1 MPRLRSLTALLL
13 VLLAPSRPSA
23 EPAPEPPA
31 ADEHPSRVAPLL
43 VFADVDDDDDDG
55 RPDGEAGRLT
65 EASAAGVLW
74 LDGATRA
81 AGLRGSVAR
90 LIAGSAPW
98 PGGRTSRR
106 VGIQG
111 LTAGEDQV
119 VLDGVPRRIAVL
131 EVLALDDAGARVDL
145 ARSHASISRV
155 LPPPF
160 ESGGTRDSDAL
171 KFVLVGPLEDLP
183 ESLTLTSTRADGTAL
198 DEVPRV
204 PLASAPCPSATP
216 PLLACRSTPLFRATS
231 DQIDRKHPS
240 FSSSSIQAEVGGR
253 LSASLGSRRVA
264 SIRVGGPRV
273 TAVGPIDRLRAR
285 LRTHVLRGVAGGMP
299 AIGGNDAGARAL
311 AAREVATAGGIW
323 GQCGIHFGPPAP
335 SEVTV
340 RDPPPPHLLAIGCDF
355 PLPASGGELRF
366 SVTGRRVRVPTRAG
380 EPPTEVAVR
389 VARTLQGL
397 GLDASVSANPRTARD
412 AVRSADVL
420 LRGPDG
426 ALLGFAQDGAAPLSS
441 DPTLAACIGEVD
453 LADGLDHFT
462 DVNARAGTVEER
474 TLVKAYD
481 DGDPTTVDVF
491 LIPAFGGAGRI
502 GESFVD
508 DEGAAIQN
516 TVILDR
522 ASVRAGARSY
532 VLAHEL
538 GHVLLDLPGHPDDY
552 GVDRPSDLM
561 DADAAD
567 PSIFGPR
574 RLSLE
579 ECERAVRQSGP
590 QTAIPLLTTWPLT
603 AEKPLP
609 GARGRS
615 PNPRK

>member
-1 MPRLRSLTALLL
+1 MRRWSLPALVGLS
-13 VLLAPSRPSA
+13 LAAAHARAESVP
-23 EPAPEPPA
+23 EPAPAEA
-31 ADEHPSRVAPLL
+31 TSRAAPLL
-43 VFADVDDDDDDG
+43 VFADLDDDDDDG
-55 RPDGEAGRLT
+55 QPDHEAERLT
-65 EASAAGVLW
+65 PASEKGVLW
-74 LDGATRA
+74 LDGATRVGA
-81 AGLRGSVAR
+81 LSGSVAR

-98 PGGRTSRR
+98 AGGSTSRR
-106 VGIQG
+106 VGVQG
-111 LTAGEDQV
+111 LAAGQDAV
-119 VLDGVPRRIAVL
+119 MLDGVPRRIAVL
-131 EVLALDDAGARVDL
+131 EVMALDEAGAKVDL

-160 ESGGTRDSDAL
+160 NGSGTRDSDAL
-171 KFVLVGPLEDLP
+171 RFVIAGPLEDLP
-183 ESLTLTSTRADGTAL
+183 DAVALKSTRPDGSPL

-204 PLASAPCPSATP
+204 VLAAAPCPSGTP
-216 PLLACRSTPLFRATS
+216 PLLACRATPLFRATT

-240 FSSSSIQAEVGGR
+240 FAASSIQAEVGGR
-253 LSASLGSRRVA
+253 LIVSAGSAAV

-273 TAVGPIDRLRAR
+273 TAVGPIERLRAR
-285 LRTHVLRGVAGGMP
+285 LRTHVLRGVDGGMP
-299 AIGGNDAGARAL
+299 AIGGNDSGARAL
-311 AAREVATAGGIW
+311 AAREVSIAGGIW

-335 SEVTV
+335 SEVVV
-340 RDPPPPHLLAIGCDF
+340 RDPPPPHLLAVGCDF

-366 SVTGRRVRVPTRAG
+366 SVGGRRVRVPARAG
-380 EPPTEVAVR
+380 ETPVEVAVR
-389 VARTLQGL
+389 VVRTLQGL
-397 GLDASVSANPRTARD
+397 GFDASVSANPRTARD

-420 LRGPDG
+420 LRSADG
-426 ALLGFAQDGAAPLSS
+426 ALLGFAQDGAAPISS
-441 DPTLAACIGEVD
+441 DPTLGACIGEVD

-462 DVNARAGTVEER
+462 DVDARAGTVEER
-474 TLVKAYD
+474 TLVKAYE

-491 LIPAFGGAGRI
+491 LIPAFGGSGRI

-508 DEGAAIQN
+508 EEGAAIQN

-574 RLSLE
+574 RLSIE
-579 ECERAVRQSGP
+579 ECERAIRQSGP
-590 QTAIPLLTTWPLT
+590 QTATPLLAPWPLT
-603 AEKPLP
+603 AEKPRP
-609 GARGRS
+609 GGRS
-615 PNPRK
+615 LRPSARK

>member
-1 MPRLRSLTALLL
+1 
-13 VLLAPSRPSA
+13 
-23 EPAPEPPA
+23 
-31 ADEHPSRVAPLL
+31 
-43 VFADVDDDDDDG
+43 
-55 RPDGEAGRLT
+55 
-65 EASAAGVLW
+65 
-74 LDGATRA
+74 
-81 AGLRGSVAR
+81 
-90 LIAGSAPW
+90 LIAGLTPW
-98 PGGRTSRR
+98 AGGSTSRR

-111 LTAGEDQV
+111 LTAGQDRV
-119 VLDGVPRRIAVL
+119 MLDGVPRRVTVL
-131 EVLALDDAGARVDL
+131 EVMALDEAGARVDL

-160 ESGGTRDSDAL
+160 EGSGSRDSDAL
-171 KFVLVGPLEDLP
+171 KFVLAGPLADLP
-183 ESLTLTSTRADGTAL
+183 DAITLKSTRPDGSLL

-204 PLASAPCPSATP
+204 VLASAPCPSGAP
-216 PLLACRSTPLFRATS
+216 PMLACRATPLFRATT

-240 FSSSSIQAEVGGR
+240 FAASSIQAEVGGR
-253 LSASLGSRRVA
+253 LIASVGERAAA

-273 TAVGPIDRLRAR
+273 TAVGPIERLRAR
-285 LRTHVLRGVAGGMP
+285 LRTSVLRGVAGGMP
-299 AIGGNDAGARAL
+299 AIGGNDVGARML
-311 AAREVATAGGIW
+311 AAREVAIAGGIW
-323 GQCGIHFGPPAP
+323 GQCGIHFGPPAA
-335 SEVTV
+335 SEVVV
-340 RDPPPPHLLAIGCDF
+340 RDPPPPHLLAVGCDF

-366 SVTGRRVRVPTRAG
+366 SAAGRRVRVPTHAG
-380 EPPTEVAVR
+380 EPPVEVAVR
-389 VARTLQGL
+389 VARALQAL
-397 GLDASVSANPRTARD
+397 GFDASVSANPRTARD

-420 LRGPDG
+420 LRGTDG
-426 ALLGFAQDGAAPLSS
+426 GLLGFAQDGAAPLSN

-453 LADGLDHFT
+453 LADGLNHFT
-462 DVNARAGTVEER
+462 DVDARAGTVEER

-481 DGDPTTVDVF
+481 DGDPTTIDV
-491 LIPAFGGAGRI
+491 LLVPAFGGAGRI

-574 RLSLE
+574 RLSIE

-590 QTAIPLLTTWPLT
+590 QTAMPLLTAWPLT
-603 AEKPLP
+603 AEKPRA
-609 GARGRS
+609 GARSRGPS
-615 PNPRK
+615 LGK

>member
-1 MPRLRSLTALLL
+1 MLRLRSLPALLAL
-13 VLLAPSRPSA
+13 ALLAERVGA
-23 EPAPEPPA
+23 EPAPEPA
-31 ADEHPSRVAPLL
+31 ATDGTSRTAPLL
-43 VFADVDDDDDDG
+43 VFADLDDDDDDG
-55 RPDGEAGRLT
+55 LPDAEADRLT
-65 EASAAGVLW
+65 ERGATDVLW

-81 AGLRGSVAR
+81 GALPGSVAR
-90 LIAGSAPW
+90 LIAGNAPW
-98 PGGRTSRR
+98 AGGRTSRR

-111 LTAGEDQV
+111 LAAGEDRV
-119 VLDGVPRRIAVL
+119 VLDGVPRRIVVL
-131 EVLALDDAGARVDL
+131 EVMALDEAGARVDL

-160 ESGGTRDSDAL
+160 ESGASRDSDAL
-171 KFVLVGPLEDLP
+171 KFVIAGPLEDLP
-183 ESLTLTSTRADGTAL
+183 DAITLRSTRADGSPL
-198 DEVPRV
+198 DEVPRAV
-204 PLASAPCPSATP
+204 LASAPCPSGAP
-216 PLLACRSTPLFRATS
+216 PMLACRATPLFRATT
-231 DQIDRKHPS
+231 DQIDRRHPS
-240 FSSSSIQAEVGGR
+240 FTASSIQAEVGGR
-253 LSASLGSRRVA
+253 LIASLAGRPAA

-273 TAVGPIDRLRAR
+273 TAVGPIERLRAR

-299 AIGGNDAGARAL
+299 AIGGNDAGARSL
-311 AAREVATAGGIW
+311 AAREIALAGGIW

-335 SEVTV
+335 SDVAV

-366 SVTGRRVRVPTRAG
+366 SVAGRRVRVPAHAG
-380 EPPTEVAVR
+380 EPPIEIAVR

-420 LRGPDG
+420 VRAADG
-426 ALLGFAQDGAAPLSS
+426 GLLGFAQDGAAPLSS

-462 DVNARAGTVEER
+462 DVNSRAGTVEER
-474 TLVKAYD
+474 TLVKAFD

-516 TVILDR
+516 TVVLDR

-574 RLSLE
+574 RLSIE

-590 QTAIPLLTTWPLT
+590 NTATPLLTPWPLT
-603 AEKPLP
+603 AEKPNP
-609 GARGRS
+609 SPRS
-615 PNPRK
+615 HRPNPRK

>member
-1 MPRLRSLTALLL
+1 MRLWSLTAFLT
-13 VLLAPSRPSA
+13 LLASPRAGAEPTPEAPVADEPSRA
-23 EPAPEPPA
+23 
-31 ADEHPSRVAPLL
+31 APLL

-55 RPDGEAGRLT
+55 LPDGEAERLNDRGIT
-65 EASAAGVLW
+65 GVLW

-81 AGLRGSVAR
+81 GALGDSVAR
-90 LIAGSAPW
+90 LIAGSTPW
-98 PGGRTSRR
+98 AGGRTSRR
-106 VGIQG
+106 VGVQG
-111 LTAGEDQV
+111 LAAGEDRV
-119 VLDGVPRRIAVL
+119 MLDGIPRRIAVL
-131 EVLALDDAGARVDL
+131 EVMALDEAGARVDL

-160 ESGGTRDSDAL
+160 ESGSRDSDAL
-171 KFVLVGPLEDLP
+171 KFVVAGPLTDLP
-183 ESLTLTSTRADGTAL
+183 EAITLKSTRPDGSAL
-198 DEVPRV
+198 DEVARV
-204 PLASAPCPSATP
+204 VLVSAPCPSGLP
-216 PLLACRSTPLFRATS
+216 PMLACRTTPLFRATS
-231 DQIDRKHPS
+231 DQLDRKHPS
-240 FSSSSIQAEVGGR
+240 FAGSSIQAEVGGR
-253 LSASLGSRRVA
+253 LLVRIAGRPAASL
-264 SIRVGGPRV
+264 RVGGPRV
-273 TAVGPIDRLRAR
+273 TAVGPIERLRAR

-311 AAREVATAGGIW
+311 AAREIAIAGGIW
-323 GQCGIHFGPPAP
+323 GQCGIHFGAPAP
-335 SEVTV
+335 SEVLV
-340 RDPPPPHLLAIGCDF
+340 RDPPPPHLLAVGCDF

-366 SVTGRRVRVPTRAG
+366 SVAGRRVRVPTRVG
-380 EPPTEVAVR
+380 EPPVEVAVR
-389 VARTLQGL
+389 VAKTLQAL
-397 GLDASVSANPRTARD
+397 GLDATVSANPRTARD

-420 LRGPDG
+420 LRAADG

-462 DVNARAGTVEER
+462 DVDARAGTVEER
-474 TLVKAYD
+474 TLVKAFD
-481 DGDPTTVDVF
+481 DGDPTTIDVL

-508 DEGAAIQN
+508 EDGAAIQN

-574 RLSLE
+574 RLSIE

-590 QTAIPLLTTWPLT
+590 ETAIPLLSRWPLR
-603 AEKPLP
+603 AEKPP
-609 GARGRS
+609 AGARSRRPIPG
-615 PNPRK
+615 K

>member
-1 MPRLRSLTALLL
+1 MPSLRSLTALLF
-13 VLLAPSRPSA
+13 VLLASSRASA
-23 EPAPEPPA
+23 EPAPEPSA
-31 ADEHPSRVAPLL
+31 QEEQHSRVAPLL
-43 VFADVDDDDDDG
+43 VFADLDDDDDDG
-55 RPDGEAGRLT
+55 RPDGEADRLT
-65 EASAAGVLW
+65 GASTAGILW

-81 AGLRGSVAR
+81 AGLRGTVAR

-98 PGGRTSRR
+98 AGGRTSRR
-106 VGIQG
+106 IGIHG
-111 LTAGEDQV
+111 LAAGEDQV
-119 VLDGVPRRIAVL
+119 VLDGVPRRVAVL
-131 EVLALDDAGARVDL
+131 EVMAIDEAGARVDL

-160 ESGGTRDSDAL
+160 EAGGTRDSDAL
-171 KFVLVGPLEDLP
+171 KFVVAGPLTDLP
-183 ESLTLTSTRADGTAL
+183 DAITLKSTRPDGSAL
-198 DEVPRV
+198 DEIARV
-204 PLASAPCPSATP
+204 MLASAPCPSGLP
-216 PLLACRSTPLFRATS
+216 PMLACRATPLFRATT
-231 DQIDRKHPS
+231 DQIDRTHPS
-240 FSSSSIQAEVGGR
+240 FAGSSIQAEVGGR
-253 LSASLGSRRVA
+253 LSVGVGGRPAA

-273 TAVGPIDRLRAR
+273 TAVGPIERLRAR

-299 AIGGNDAGARAL
+299 AIGGTDAGARAL
-311 AAREVATAGGIW
+311 ATREIGIAGGIW
-323 GQCGIHFGPPAP
+323 GQCGIHFGAPAP
-335 SEVTV
+335 SEVVV

-366 SVTGRRVRVPTRAG
+366 AVAGRRVRVSTRAG
-380 EPPTEVAVR
+380 EPPVEVAVR
-389 VARTLQGL
+389 VARTLQSL
-397 GLDASVSANPRTARD
+397 GFDANVSANPRTARD

-420 LRGPDG
+420 LRSADG
-426 ALLGFAQDGAAPLSS
+426 GLLGFAQDGAAPLSS
-441 DPTLAACIGEVD
+441 DPTLAVCIGEVD

-462 DVNARAGTVEER
+462 DVDARAGTVEER

-481 DGDPTTVDVF
+481 DGDPTTIDVL

-508 DEGAAIQN
+508 EEGVAIQN

-590 QTAIPLLTTWPLT
+590 ETAIPLLSPWPLR
-603 AEKPLP
+603 AEKPP
-609 GARGRS
+609 ATARSQR
-615 PNPRK
+615 PKPDK

>member
-1 MPRLRSLTALLL
+1 MRLRPLTALLTL
-13 VLLAPSRPSA
+13 LLASPGARA
-23 EPAPEPPA
+23 EEAPVAPA
-31 ADEHPSRVAPLL
+31 ADEPSRAAPLL

-55 RPDGEAGRLT
+55 LPDGEAERLNDRRAT
-65 EASAAGVLW
+65 GVLW

-81 AGLRGSVAR
+81 GGLAAGVAR
-90 LIAGSAPW
+90 FMAGSAPW
-98 PGGRTSRR
+98 AGGRSSRR
-106 VGIQG
+106 IGIQG
-111 LTAGEDQV
+111 LAAGEDRV
-119 VLDGVPRRIAVL
+119 VLDGVPRRVAVL
-131 EVLALDDAGARVDL
+131 EVMALDEAGARVDL

-160 ESGGTRDSDAL
+160 ESGGSRDSDAL
-171 KFVLVGPLEDLP
+171 KFVVAGPLTDLP
-183 ESLTLTSTRADGTAL
+183 DAITLNSTRPNGSPL
-198 DEVPRV
+198 DEVSRV
-204 PLASAPCPSATP
+204 VLASAPCPPGLP
-216 PLLACRSTPLFRATS
+216 PMLACRATPLFRATS
-231 DQIDRKHPS
+231 DQIDRTHPS
-240 FSSSSIQAEVGGR
+240 FAGSSIQAEVGGR
-253 LSASLGSRRVA
+253 LRVSIDNRPAA

-273 TAVGPIDRLRAR
+273 TAVGPIERLRAR

-299 AIGGNDAGARAL
+299 AIGGTEAGARAL
-311 AAREVATAGGIW
+311 AAREVGVAGGIW
-323 GQCGIHFGPPAP
+323 GQCGIHFGAPAP
-335 SEVTV
+335 SEVVV

-366 SVTGRRVRVPTRAG
+366 SAAGRRVRVPTRAG
-380 EPPTEVAVR
+380 EPPVEVAAR

-420 LRGPDG
+420 LRSADG
-426 ALLGFAQDGAAPLSS
+426 GLSSFAQDGAAPVSS

-462 DVNARAGTVEER
+462 DVDARAGTVEER

-481 DGDPTTVDVF
+481 DGDPTTIDVL

-508 DEGAAIQN
+508 EEGAAIQN

-574 RLSLE
+574 RLSIE

-590 QTAIPLLTTWPLT
+590 ETAVPLLSAWPLR
-603 AEKPLP
+603 AEKQP
-609 GARGRS
+609 ARARS
-615 PNPRK
+615 RRPIRDE

>member
-1 MPRLRSLTALLL
+1 MRPWSLSPLLSTLL
-13 VLLAPSRPSA
+13 VLGRVSA
-23 EPAPEPPA
+23 EPAPDAPA
-31 ADEHPSRVAPLL
+31 EGSESRAAPLL
-43 VFADVDDDDDDG
+43 VFADVDDDDDD
-55 RPDGEAGRLT
+55 RLPDGDAPRVT
-65 EASAAGVLW
+65 ERAAAGVLW

-81 AGLRGSVAR
+81 GALRNGVAR

-98 PGGRTSRR
+98 AGGRTSRR

-111 LTAGEDQV
+111 LTAGEDRV
-119 VLDGVPRRIAVL
+119 MLDGVPRRIAVL
-131 EVLALDDAGARVDL
+131 EVMAIDDVGARVDF

-160 ESGGTRDSDAL
+160 ESSGSRDFDAL
-171 KFVLVGPLEDLP
+171 KFVVAGPLEDLP
-183 ESLTLTSTRADGTAL
+183 EAVTLKSTRPDGSPL

-204 PLASAPCPSATP
+204 VLASAACPSGAP
-216 PLLACRSTPLFRATS
+216 PMLACRSTPLFRATT

-240 FSSSSIQAEVGGR
+240 FAASSIQAEVGGR
-253 LSASLGSRRVA
+253 LVVSLGGRPAA

-273 TAVGPIDRLRAR
+273 TAVGPIERLRAR
-285 LRTHVLRGVAGGMP
+285 LRAHVLRGVAGGMP
-299 AIGGNDAGARAL
+299 AIGGNDSGARAL
-311 AAREVATAGGIW
+311 AAREIAIAGGIW
-323 GQCGIHFGPPAP
+323 GQCGIHFGPPTP
-335 SEVTV
+335 SEVAV
-340 RDPPPPHLLAIGCDF
+340 RDPPPPHLLAVGCDF

-366 SVTGRRVRVPTRAG
+366 SVAGRRVRVPTRAG
-380 EPPTEVAVR
+380 EPPVEVAVR

-420 LRGPDG
+420 LRAPDG
-426 ALLGFAQDGAAPLSS
+426 SLLGFAQDGAAPLSN

-462 DVNARAGTVEER
+462 DVDARAGTVEER
-474 TLVKAYD
+474 TLVKAFD
-481 DGDPTTVDVF
+481 DGDPTTVDVL
-491 LIPAFGGAGRI
+491 LIPAFGGTGRI

-508 DEGAAIQN
+508 DEGSAIQN

-538 GHVLLDLPGHPDDY
+538 GHVLLDLPGHPDDF

-574 RLSLE
+574 RLSIE

-590 QTAIPLLTTWPLT
+590 GTATPLLSTWPLT
-603 AEKPLP
+603 AEKPLRE
-609 GARGRS
+609 AR
-615 PNPRK
+615 PRRPMAGK

>member
-1 MPRLRSLTALLL
+1 MRFRSLPALLSSL
-13 VLLAPSRPSA
+13 FVLGRATAQPV
-23 EPAPEPPA
+23 PEPPA
-31 ADEHPSRVAPLL
+31 EERESRAAPLL

-55 RPDGEAGRLT
+55 LPDGEAERLN
-65 EASAAGVLW
+65 ERSAAGVLW

-81 AGLRGSVAR
+81 GALRGSVAR
-90 LIAGSAPW
+90 LIAGTAPW
-98 PGGRTSRR
+98 AGGRTSRR

-111 LTAGEDQV
+111 LAAGEDRV
-119 VLDGVPRRIAVL
+119 LLDGVPRRIAVL
-131 EVLALDDAGARVDL
+131 EVMALDDAGARVDL

-160 ESGGTRDSDAL
+160 EASGVRDSDAV
-171 KFVLVGPLEDLP
+171 KFVVTGPLEDLP
-183 ESLTLTSTRADGTAL
+183 DALTLKSTRPDGSPL
-198 DEVPRV
+198 DEVSRV
-204 PLASAPCPSATP
+204 VLASAPCPSGAAP
-216 PLLACRSTPLFRATS
+216 MLACRATPLVRATS

-240 FSSSSIQAEVGGR
+240 FSASSIQAEVGGR
-253 LSASLGSRRVA
+253 LIASLGGRAAA

-273 TAVGPIDRLRAR
+273 TGVGPIERLRAR

-299 AIGGNDAGARAL
+299 AIGGNDSGARAL
-311 AAREVATAGGIW
+311 AAREVAVAGGIW

-335 SEVTV
+335 AEVVV

-366 SVTGRRVRVPTRAG
+366 SVAGRRVRVATHAG
-380 EPPTEVAVR
+380 ETPIEVAVR

-397 GLDASVSANPRTARD
+397 GFDANVSANPRTARD

-420 LRGPDG
+420 LRTLDG
-426 ALLGFAQDGAAPLSS
+426 ILLGFAQDGAAPLSS
-441 DPTLAACIGEVD
+441 DHTLAACIGEVD

-462 DVNARAGTVEER
+462 DVDARAGTVEER

-481 DGDPTTVDVF
+481 DGDPTTVDVL
-491 LIPAFGGAGRI
+491 LIPAFGGSGRI

-567 PSIFGPR
+567 PSVFGPR
-574 RLSLE
+574 RLSIE

-590 QTAIPLLTTWPLT
+590 KTATPLLSSWPLT
-603 AEKPLP
+603 AEKPRP
-609 GARGRS
+609 WARPRR
-615 PNPRK
+615 PNPQK

>member
-1 MPRLRSLTALLL
+1 VVL
-13 VLLAPSRPSA
+13 VAACLAPVRGSA
-23 EPAPEPPA
+23 EASPEPAPPE
-31 ADEHPSRVAPLL
+31 EGESHTAPLL
-43 VFADVDDDDDDG
+43 VFADLDDDDG
-55 RPDGEAGRLT
+55 DRRPDAEADRLT
-65 EASAAGVLW
+65 GRSDAGVLW

-81 AGLRGSVAR
+81 GGLKGSVAR

-98 PGGRTSRR
+98 AGGRTSRR

-131 EVLALDDAGARVDL
+131 EVMAVDEAGAKVDL

-160 ESGGTRDSDAL
+160 EGSGSRDSDAL
-171 KFVLVGPLEDLP
+171 KLVIAGPLADLP
-183 ESLTLTSTRADGTAL
+183 DALALKSTRPDGSAL

-204 PLASAPCPSATP
+204 VLASAPCPSGVP
-216 PLLACRSTPLFRATS
+216 PMLACRATPLFRATT

-240 FSSSSIQAEVGGR
+240 FAASSIQAEVGGR
-253 LSASLGSRRVA
+253 LTASVHGRNAASL
-264 SIRVGGPRV
+264 RVGGPRV
-273 TAVGPIDRLRAR
+273 TAVGPIERLRAR
-285 LRTHVLRGVAGGMP
+285 LRTHVFRGVAGGMP
-299 AIGGNDAGARAL
+299 AIGGTDAGARVL
-311 AAREVATAGGIW
+311 AVREIAIAGGIW
-323 GQCGIHFGPPAP
+323 GQCGIHFGPPA
-335 SEVTV
+335 EAQVVV
-340 RDPPPPHLLAIGCDF
+340 RDPPPPHLLAIGCDV

-366 SVTGRRVRVPTRAG
+366 SAAGRRVRVPTRDG
-380 EPPTEVAVR
+380 EPPVEVAVR
-389 VARTLQGL
+389 VARTLQAL
-397 GLDASVSANPRTARD
+397 GFDATVSANPRTARD

-420 LRGPDG
+420 LRAPDG
-426 ALLGFAQDGAAPLSS
+426 GLLAFAQDGAAPISS

-462 DVNARAGTVEER
+462 DVDARAGTVEER

-481 DGDPTTVDVF
+481 DGDPTTVDVL
-491 LIPAFGGAGRI
+491 LIPAFGGTGRI

-538 GHVLLDLPGHPDDY
+538 GHVFLDLPGHPDDY

-574 RLSLE
+574 RLSIE

-590 QTAIPLLTTWPLT
+590 QTATPLLSAWPLT
-603 AEKPLP
+603 AEKPPP
-609 GARGRS
+609 GTRS
-615 PNPRK
+615 RRPSPGK